1 MSKTVLLVED
11 DTALSEVYTR
21 ALKQANLKVYV
32 ASDVEMAMRKAQK
45 HKPDVM
51 LLDIILGPQNGFQL
65 LKRLRREPGTMD
77 IPVII
82 VTNLLTSEVGMQ
94 QELRVSLGVVGIY
107 TKSQLSLKKLVQI
120 VEHTIQRK

>member
-11 DTALSEVYTR
+11 DAALTEVYVR
-21 ALKQANLKVYV
+21 ALKRANLKVY
-32 ASDVEMAMRKAQK
+32 AANNVETAMTKAQK
-45 HKPDVM
+45 HRPNVM
-51 LLDIILGPQNGFQL
+51 LLDVILGPQNGFQL
-65 LKRLRREPGTMD
+65 LKRLRREPNTMD

-120 VEHTIQRK
+120 VEHTVERK

>member
-11 DTALSEVYTR
+11 DAALSEVYAR
-21 ALKQANLKVYV
+21 ALKQAKLKVYV
-32 ASDVEMAMRKAQK
+32 ASDVETAMTKAQR
-45 HKPDVM
+45 HQPDVM

-65 LKRLRREPGTMD
+65 LKRLRREPNTMD

-82 VTNLLTSEVGMQ
+82 ITNLLTSEVGMQ

-120 VEHTIQRK
+120 VEHTIQRS